1 MKKVI
6 SLLLF
11 LTMALTL
18 TACGDKNVT
27 VKFVVDGAVI
37 ENYCGAT
44 DNIKFPA
51 PGQKDKMHFIGW
63 FTEEKDGAQVTPE
76 NIDEHLNGAKE
87 LTLYAVYEVEED
99 NSNNASN
106 GENQGTTKPDG
117 GVMDENIDT
126 GGWT

>member
-6 SLLLF
+6 SLLL
-11 LTMALTL
+11 LLAMALTL
-18 TACGDKNVT
+18 AACADKNVT
-27 VKFVVDGAVI
+27 VKFVADGAVV

-44 DNIKFPA
+44 DNMKFPTPA
-51 PGQKDKMHFIGW
+51 QKDNMNFVGW
-63 FTEEKDGAQVTPE
+63 FTEEVGGVQVTLE

-87 LTLYAVYEVEED
+87 LILYAVYEAEED
-99 NSNNASN
+99 NSNNESN
-106 GENQGTTKPDG
+106 GEDQGTTKPDG

>member
-6 SLLLF
+6 SLFLL
-11 LTMALTL
+11 LAMALTL
-18 TACGDKNVT
+18 FACGDKNVT

-37 ENYCGAT
+37 ENYCGTT
-44 DNIKFPA
+44 DNMKFPT

-63 FTEEKDGAQVTPE
+63 FTEEDGGAQVTPE

-87 LTLYAVYEVEED
+87 LTIYAVYKATED
-99 NSNNASN
+99 NSNNESN
-106 GENQGTTKPDG
+106 GENQGTTKLDG